1 VFKKIACAAEISGAI
16 DNPSTSLLAGC
27 LADCL
32 CVAAYAALSNEA
44 ARTQIHTATQKEVL
58 AHTDAHRYTPT
69 QPHTVAI
76 NPLRSRISLNVMVIS
91 NCCCC
96 FRLAL
101 QLLLHVACCWCCCCC
116 CLLLLLL
123 QRQTLEFANNARWR

>member
-58 AHTDAHRYTPT
+58 AHTDAHRCT
-69 QPHTVAI
+69 QIHTHTATHCG
-76 NPLRSRISLNVMVIS
+76 NQPSPLSYITQ
-91 NCCCC
+91 CYGYQ
-96 FRLAL
+96 
-101 QLLLHVACCWCCCCC
+101 QLLLLLPPGIAVAAACCMLLV
-116 CLLLLLL
+116 LLLLLL
-123 QRQTLEFANNARWR
+123 SLVVAAATADT